1 MGNVEL
7 HKSVLDLFVN
17 EANKVSSIVAKEK
30 GLTILDTHKKLEKE
44 IQFIEE
50 FDSILGD
57 GGALHDLG
65 IRYFIRLGVI
75 GIRLY
80 CARLGLDSF
89 KEKADE
95 LHDIYKRKNNDY
107 GNSFEVSLDKYGVIA
122 AVVRLQDKVTRYVS
136 LTTGGN
142 KRLVADE
149 KVEDTLLDLVNY
161 CVMTVMYYEALFIK
175 YGVEGVLSG
184 LICTDTNYSIH
195 YVVSERVTDWVSVRA
210 YNKPFEKYNLTSKV
224 YFVERPA
231 TANKLHK
238 PVGYFVK

>member
-44 IQFIEE
+44 IQFSEE
-50 FDSILGD
+50 FDSILGEV
-57 GGALHDLG
+57 GALHDLG

-80 CARLGLDSF
+80 CARMRLDSF
-89 KEKADE
+89 KDKADE

-122 AVVRLQDKVTRYVS
+122 AVVRLQDKVSRYVS

-142 KRLVADE
+142 KQLVADE
-149 KVEDTLLDLVNY
+149 KVEDTLLDLINY
-161 CVMTVMYYEALFIK
+161 CVMTIMYYEALYEQ
-175 YGVEGVLSG
+175 YGVKGVNG
-184 LICTDTNYSIH
+184 LVCTERNYSIH
-195 YVVSERVTDWVSVRA
+195 YIVRDQVTDWVVA
-210 YNKPFEKYNLTSKV
+210 TAENKPFEKYILPGTI
-224 YFVERPA
+224 YYVERPA
-231 TANKLHK
+231 TGNKLHK
-238 PVGYFVK
+238 PMGYFVR